1 MPSERQI
8 KTTKEKTLENIFL
21 SMTHQIS
28 KIAIYIV
35 ILIVTLTTIAGT
47 IDLCFDFI
55 SEISTSKSQVFYF
68 PLEKLMRMFSLS
80 LLVVVGYELI
90 KSIQLVVSSN
100 EIPVQEITK
109 IAAIAA
115 LNKIITLDFDVHDP
129 FKIISIAFVLVAIAI
144 TFFLFKKSNRSE

>member
-1 MPSERQI
+1 MPPERQI
-8 KTTKEKTLENIFL
+8 KTTKEKNLENIFL

>member
-1 MPSERQI
+1 V
-8 KTTKEKTLENIFL
+8 ENLFL
-21 SMTHQIS
+21 SVMHKFS
-28 KIAIYIV
+28 KLAIYVV

-47 IDLCFDFI
+47 IDLCFDFF
-55 SEISTSKSQVFYF
+55 SELSTSNSHLFYF

-90 KSIQLVVSSN
+90 KSIHLVVSSN

-115 LNKIITLDFDVHDP
+115 LNKIITLDFDIHDP
-129 FKIISIAFVLVAIAI
+129 LKICAIGFMLISIAI
-144 TFFLFKKSNRSE
+144 TFMLFRRSV

>member
-1 MPSERQI
+1 MPPERQI

>member
-1 MPSERQI
+1 MPPERQI

-144 TFFLFKKSNRSE
+144 TFFLFMKSNRSE